1 VGSNHGV
8 FMSNDDLI
16 LDRKTGQLMEQDE
29 YKETKKRRKR
39 AKAANKFVQFYYEEQ
54 LKLAK
59 LTRNCLLAVLAELH
73 HLHWK
78 SWDKSNPIELENKV
92 IQSLGFDNK
101 QKKVALERLE
111 AAGWIKVEWRKNQST
126 LGNPYFRVQVLR
138 H

>member
-1 VGSNHGV
+1 MGPNHEV
-8 FMSNDDLI
+8 FMSDDDLI
-16 LDRKTGQLMEQDE
+16 LDRKTGHWMEQDE
-29 YKETKKRRKR
+29 YKETKKRRKQ
-39 AKAANKFVQFYYEEQ
+39 AKAANNFVQFYYEEQ

-111 AAGWIKVEWRKNQST
+111 AAGWIKVEWR
-126 LGNPYFRVQVLR
+126 
-138 H
+138 